1 MSKRFAPIDL
11 SNVRTYPLSG
21 RSSIVSSET
30 FATPSHSGASVGN
43 LLAAMPDILA
53 AGDFRRLARG
63 LADAIRAEKT
73 VAVGIGGHVIKCG
86 LAPLLI
92 DWMQRGWLS
101 AVAMNGAA
109 AIHDVEIAMC
119 GSTSEDVAAGLE
131 DGSFGMA
138 RETGE
143 FINGAIQDAEGGYG
157 AALGRRIVEDDLPNK
172 DRSVLAAACEL
183 GIPATVHVAIG
194 TDIVH
199 QHPSADGGAIG
210 RASYEDF
217 RTFCSVV
224 ASLQGGA
231 YLNIGSAVILPEVFL
246 KALTVARNLG
256 HEVSD
261 LLTADFDMI
270 PHYRP
275 RVNVVER
282 PTLKGGSGTRFTGHH
297 EIMVPLLAAALHE
310 ALGDRV
316 EAAAG
321 KIVSWDQARL
331 IRERLR
337 AVGARAVFTNG
348 CFDLVHRGHVT
359 YLQKARS
366 LGDALILGLNSD
378 ESVRRLKGEGRPILP
393 MDERAFLLAGLEAV
407 DHICVF
413 DEDTPLE
420 LIRMLQPDI
429 LVKGGDYTLDGIV
442 GREVVEAGGGKVMT
456 VPVVE
461 GRSTTDIV
469 ERIKN
474 SE

>member
-1 MSKRFAPIDL
+1 
-11 SNVRTYPLSG
+11 V
-21 RSSIVSSET
+21 
-30 FATPSHSGASVGN
+30 
-43 LLAAMPDILA
+43 AA
-53 AGDFRRLARG
+53 
-63 LADAIRAEKT
+63 
-73 VAVGIGGHVIKCG
+73 GIGGHVIKCG

-92 DWMQRGWLS
+92 EWMQRGWLS
-101 AVAMNGAA
+101 AIAMNGAA
-109 AIHDVEIAMC
+109 AIHDVEIAVC

-143 FINGAIQDAEGGYG
+143 FINGGIADAAGGYG
-157 AALGRRIVEDDLPNK
+157 AALGRRIVEDDLPHR
-172 DRSVLAAACEL
+172 DRSVLAAAAEL

-194 TDIVH
+194 ADIVH

-224 ASLQGGA
+224 ASLEGGA

-256 HEVSD
+256 HGVSEVF
-261 LLTADFDMI
+261 TADFDMI
-270 PHYRP
+270 RHYRP

-282 PTLKGGSGTRFTGHH
+282 PTLKGGTGTHFTGHH
-297 EIMVPLLAAALHE
+297 EIMVPLLDAALHE
-310 ALGDRV
+310 ALGDRAD
-316 EAAAG
+316 AAAG
-321 KIVSWDQARL
+321 KIVSWDEAHV

-337 AVGARAVFTNG
+337 AVGATAVFTNG

-378 ESVRRLKGEGRPILP
+378 DSVRRLKGEGRPILP

-442 GREVVEAGGGKVMT
+442 GREIVEAGGSKVMT

-461 GRSTTDIV
+461 GRSTTEIV
-469 ERIKN
+469 NRIKAGG
-474 SE
+474 